1 MKRRTAAAPLLLA
14 LVAGALVA
22 PAGSSA
28 SSSCTPGVTKI
39 GGKPAHAF
47 CGPAKAVAM
56 VGTKKYSFTGGVC
69 QRAGVV
75 FSVNIGTVL
84 VNPVANAKPG
94 TVPYFG
100 LTVVPA
106 QTGVHIGQTL
116 GWITGGKR
124 FSVLGNRI
132 KLTKG
137 LKGGSFSGKSLP
149 GGAKVTGTFT
159 C

>member
-14 LVAGALVA
+14 LVAAALVA

-28 SSSCTPGVTKI
+28 ASSCTAGVTKV

-47 CGPAKAVAM
+47 CGPAKAVAQ
-56 VGTKKYSFTGGVC
+56 VGTKRYSFTGGVC
-69 QRAGVV
+69 QRSGAV
-75 FSVNIGTVL
+75 FSVNIGTV
-84 VNPVANAKPG
+84 VINPVANAKPG
-94 TVPYFG
+94 STPYFG
-100 LTVVPA
+100 LTVVPPLV
-106 QTGVHIGQTL
+106 GVHVGQTL
-116 GWITGGKR
+116 GWISGGKR

-137 LKGGSFSGKSLP
+137 LKSGSFSGKSLP